1 MRRTKE
7 SQKAHLLGELT
18 PSNKPKKVLATR
30 GTKVFIEDY
39 KKTQVKES
47 SISIFPLLVAW
58 SVLSTVVWLIFFSS
72 FYSLASII
80 ATGFCLICLFKN
92 KIFTKG
98 DYQLI
103 KEIEQKQNLTELI
116 NDKRNLFSIEITE
129 VVDEIV
135 SNISYLKGF
144 AEQKLLDMEQEHYL
158 ERCQDKHLVE
168 LFASLSSSHKDH
180 LVENQINVLEQL
192 KGVNDKLKRII
203 LTVQKSIET
212 DIKVQA
218 VFNKDY

>member
-7 SQKAHLLGELT
+7 SQKAHLLGELSS
-18 PSNKPKKVLATR
+18 SNKPKKAIATR
-30 GTKVFIEDY
+30 GTQVFLNGY
-39 KKTQVKES
+39 KKTQIKES
-47 SISIFPLLVAW
+47 SVSIFPLLVAW
-58 SVLSTVVWLIFFSS
+58 SVISTVIWLIFFSS

-80 ATGFCLICLFKN
+80 ATGFGLIFLCKN

-103 KEIEQKQNLTELI
+103 KELEQKKNLTELI
-116 NDKRNLFSIEITE
+116 NDMRHLFSNDITE
-129 VVDEIV
+129 LVEDI
-135 SNISYLKGF
+135 SNNISYLKGF
-144 AEQKLLDMEQEHYL
+144 SEKKLLDMEQEHYL
-158 ERCQDKHLVE
+158 ERCQDKHLIG

-180 LVENQINVLEQL
+180 LAANQENVLEQL